1 MMYDFISGPLVWIG
15 LLGFALGSLY
25 RVAMMLK
32 KASGEKTVIPTF
44 SAKHGARSVAHWVI
58 PFANRTTRA
67 HPVFTAVSFAF
78 HLCLLATPL
87 LVMGHAVLWQ
97 QSWGLS
103 WWSLPP
109 LIADLMTLVVILGGL
124 FFMLRRLTAPEV
136 RNVTDWRDIALVL
149 LVIAPFL
156 TGFIAHQGWLHHR
169 VMMQVHIVT
178 GVAWLLAVPF
188 TRLSHMLWF
197 LFSRAYMG
205 SEFGAVRNAR
215 DW

>member
-1 MMYDFISGPLVWIG
+1 MYDFISGPLVWIG
-15 LLGFALGSLY
+15 LLGFALGSLFK
-25 RVAMMLK
+25 VAAMLK
-32 KASGEKTVIPTF
+32 KASAEKTVIPTV
-44 SAKHGARSVAHWVI
+44 SVKHGARSVGHWVF

-67 HPVFTAVSFAF
+67 HPVVTAVSFAF
-78 HLCLLATPL
+78 HLCLLATPP

-97 QSWGLS
+97 QAWGLS
-103 WWSLPP
+103 WWSLPS
-109 LIADLMTLVVILGGL
+109 LLADLMSLVVILGGL
-124 FFMLRRLTAPEV
+124 FFVLRRLTAPEV
-136 RNVTDWRDIALVL
+136 RNVTGWRDIALVL

-156 TGFIAHQGWLHHR
+156 TGFIAHQGWLPHR
-169 VMMQVHIVT
+169 EMLILHIVS

-197 LFSRAYMG
+197 VFSRAYMG